1 MRVALLST
9 FHLAG
14 GAAVAASRLHRALL
28 RSGIDSTLLVGAP
41 RQQERWQPE
50 AGAVSLT
57 DTLLTDGLA
66 MGRFVG
72 ERLAFLP
79 HEKDS
84 SVRFLFSPGV
94 FGTGLSHHHAIEAA
108 DVIHLHWT
116 TFGMLSVAGIG
127 ALLRLGKP
135 VVWTM
140 HDMWAFTGGCHHSGL
155 CERYQQQCG
164 ECQPFLKRPQLN
176 DLSHRVWQRK
186 QRAYAAGTLT
196 PVACSEWLAGRA
208 RQSRLFGSLD
218 VQAIPNPLDTD
229 QFIPIDKMLARQE
242 LGVQSD
248 KRLILFAAAKVG
260 AAGKGF
266 TYFREALTRLHA
278 QLPNPAAVELL
289 IFGAGDASQL
299 RELPFRYHFLGPL
312 SDVRQISLAYSAAD
326 LFVIPSLFENLP
338 NTIMESMACGTPVVG
353 FEVGGIPE
361 MIRHR
366 QTGYVAEYRSVEDL
380 AAGLYW
386 VLDQPSD
393 AYEQLAQ
400 AARQFVLDHYEE
412 SVVAGRYRT
421 LYEELIKGL
430 PAPV

>member
-14 GAAVAASRLHRALL
+14 GAAVAASRLHRALHQ
-28 RSGIDSTLLVGAP
+28 SGLDSTLLIGAP
-41 RQQERWQPE
+41 RRQERWQPE

-79 HEKDS
+79 HEKDPF
-84 SVRFLFSPGV
+84 VRFLFSPGV
-94 FGTGLSHHHAIEAA
+94 FGTGLSHHQVIEAA

-127 ALLRLGKP
+127 ELLRLGKP

-155 CERYQQQCG
+155 CERYQGQCG
-164 ECQPFLKRPQLN
+164 NCEPFLKRPCPN

-186 QRAYAAGTLT
+186 QRAYAGGNLT
-196 PVACSEWLAGRA
+196 PVACSEWLADRA
-208 RQSRLFGSLD
+208 RRSSLFGPLG
-218 VQAIPNPLDTD
+218 VRAIPNPLNTD
-229 QFIPIDKMLARQE
+229 QFAPVDKALARQE

-248 KRLILFAAAKVG
+248 KRLLLFAAAKVG
-260 AAGKGF
+260 AVGKGF
-266 TYFREALTRLHA
+266 TYFREALTHLYA
-278 QLPNPAAVELL
+278 QLPDPNAVELL
-289 IFGAGDASQL
+289 IFGAGDAGQL
-299 RELPFRYHFLGPL
+299 RDLPFRHHFLGPL
-312 SDVRQISLAYSAAD
+312 GDVHRISLAYSAAD

-353 FEVGGIPE
+353 FNVGGIPE

-366 QTGYVAEYRSVEDL
+366 QTGYVAAYRSVDDL

-386 VLDQPSD
+386 VLDQPVD
-393 AYEQLAQ
+393 AYEQMAQ

-412 SVVAGRYRT
+412 SVVAGRYQA
-421 LYEELIKGL
+421 LYDELL
-430 PAPV
+430 SQ

>member
-14 GAAVAASRLHRALL
+14 GAAVAASRLHRALQQA
-28 RSGIDSTLLVGAP
+28 GIDSTLLIGAP

-50 AGAVSLT
+50 AGVTSLT

-79 HEKDS
+79 HEKDP

-127 ALLRLGKP
+127 ALVRLGKP

-140 HDMWAFTGGCHHSGL
+140 HDMWAFTGGCHHSGT

-164 ECQPFLKRPQLN
+164 ECVPFLKRPAPN
-176 DLSHRVWQRK
+176 DLSHRVWRRK
-186 QRAYAAGTLT
+186 QRAYAEGSLA

-208 RQSRLFGSLD
+208 RRSSLFSSMN
-218 VQAIPNPLDTD
+218 VRAIPNPLDTE
-229 QFIPIDKMLARQE
+229 QFKPTDKTLAREE

-248 KRLILFAAAKVG
+248 KRLLLFAAAKVG
-260 AAGKGF
+260 AAGDG
-266 TYFREALTRLHA
+266 
-278 QLPNPAAVELL
+278 
-289 IFGAGDASQL
+289 GDG
-299 RELPFRYHFLGPL
+299 FLGSRGPPRPPKSPPPPRGPKL
-312 SDVRQISLAYSAAD
+312 TS
-326 LFVIPSLFENLP
+326 
-338 NTIMESMACGTPVVG
+338 
-353 FEVGGIPE
+353 
-361 MIRHR
+361 
-366 QTGYVAEYRSVEDL
+366 
-380 AAGLYW
+380 
-386 VLDQPSD
+386 
-393 AYEQLAQ
+393 
-400 AARQFVLDHYEE
+400 
-412 SVVAGRYRT
+412 
-421 LYEELIKGL
+421 K
-430 PAPV
+430 